1 MKLNYRI
8 TQKGFV
14 ALILLLFFMSEVYSQ
29 DIHFTFANSKITND
43 GSNDFF
49 ETDVM
54 IQTINSTG
62 SFKLGS
68 GQLYFTYNTL
78 AFDDDVYDNSRF
90 EVTTPH
96 VEGYIGGQHINAAE
110 ATIYK
115 EFTVNDNTSYRVSW
129 SFSQAFAAATFT
141 DNVTATPSKLCHI
154 KFKFTDVNQDPM
166 VAFETGDSYLDQF
179 TTACGPDTGGSFES
193 ENCAVNPGIQLFND
207 TFDSGGATLS
217 TLDQE
222 LIKGLSVYP
231 IPTQE
236 LLYVDIAQK
245 SDYQV
250 IDMFGKTIIR
260 GNLEPGENEIQM
272 RNYQAGVYFLRIV
285 NDLNIITKKIVI
297 E

>member
-1 MKLNYRI
+1 MKLNYRK
-8 TQKGFV
+8 TQKSLIAV
-14 ALILLLFFMSEVYSQ
+14 ILLICFMSTVYSQ
-29 DIHFTFANSKITND
+29 DIHFTFANSTITND

-78 AFDDDVYDNSRF
+78 AFDDDVYSNSRF
-90 EVTTPH
+90 EVTTPN
-96 VEGYIGGQHINAAE
+96 VEGYIGGQFIEAAQ

-115 EFTVNDNTSYRVSW
+115 EFTVNDNTSFRISW

-141 DNVTATPSKLCHI
+141 DNVTANPTKLCHI
-154 KFKFTDVNQDPM
+154 KFKYTDVNQNPM

-193 ENCAVNPGIQLFND
+193 ENCGANPGIQLVND
-207 TFDSGGATLS
+207 TFDNGGATLS
-217 TLDQE
+217 TYDKE
-222 LIKGLSVYP
+222 LIKGLSIYP
-231 IPTQE
+231 IPTRD
-236 LLYVDIAQK
+236 LLYVVAAKK
-245 SDYQV
+245 SDYLL
-250 IDMFGKTIIR
+250 IDMFGKAIIN
-260 GNLEPGENEIQM
+260 GSLEPGENELQF
-272 RNYQAGVYFLRIV
+272 RNYEAGVYFLRITTES
-285 NDLNIITKKIVI
+285 NSISKKIVI